1 MDNIPNLDD
10 LMAMDD
16 LIGRG
21 YLENQKIGH
30 DYIEFENW
38 PKNYTNFN
46 LAVAKHEW
54 LLLRRKYLKMMRL
67 GEEVLKLLEK

>member
-21 YLENQKIGH
+21 YLENQTIGR
-30 DYIEFENW
+30 DYIEFKNW
-38 PKNYTNFN
+38 PKNTNFN

-54 LLLRRKYLKMMRL
+54 LLLRRKYLKMMKL
-67 GEEVLKLLEK
+67 GEEVVKLLEK